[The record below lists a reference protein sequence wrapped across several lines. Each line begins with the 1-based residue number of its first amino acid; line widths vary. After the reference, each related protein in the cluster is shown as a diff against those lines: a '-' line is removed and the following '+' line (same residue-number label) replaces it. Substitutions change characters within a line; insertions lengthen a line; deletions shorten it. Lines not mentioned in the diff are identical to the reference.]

1 MVPARPDRYLRRV
14 SATTALTVRPARLDA
29 SGLADDARA
38 CAAIYAPYVTGTV
51 ISFEAEPPTPEELAR
66 RIAASATS
74 HAWLVAEAPDGAVV
88 GYAYGA
94 PYSPREAYR
103 WTVETTVY
111 LAPDGPRRSGLGRT
125 LYTALLDRLAE
136 RGYLRA
142 IAGIA
147 LPNDASVGVHR
158 ALGFDEIGTLRRV
171 GWKLGAW
178 HDVLRMQLDLAGR
191 AGTAPENPGDPPRE
205 PR

>member
-1 MVPARPDRYLRRV
+1 MTST
-14 SATTALTVRPARLDA
+14 SAVTIRAARLDA
-29 SGLADDARA
+29 AGLARDSQA
-38 CAAIYAPYVTGTV
+38 CAAIYAPYVTDTV
-51 ISFEAEPPTPEELAR
+51 VSFEAEPPTADELAER
-66 RIAASATS
+66 VAVYGRS
-74 HAWLVAEAPDGAVV
+74 HAWLVAEYADGPAAGDIV

-111 LAPDGPRRSGLGRT
+111 LATDAPRRTGLGRT
-125 LYTALLDRLAE
+125 LYTALLDVLAD

-142 IAGIA
+142 IAGVA
-147 LPNDASVGVHR
+147 LPNDASVGLHR
-158 ALGFDEIGTLRRV
+158 AVGFEDVGTLRRV

-178 HDVLRMQLDLAGR
+178 HDVLRMQRDLGDTR
-191 AGTAPENPGDPPRE
+191 SGQNHDDPPVE